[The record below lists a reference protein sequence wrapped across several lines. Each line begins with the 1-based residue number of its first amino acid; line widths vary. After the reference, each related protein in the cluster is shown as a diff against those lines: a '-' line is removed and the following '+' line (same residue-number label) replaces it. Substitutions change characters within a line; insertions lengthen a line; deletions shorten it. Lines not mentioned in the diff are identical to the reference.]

1 MYGSARTISAAC
13 RFAPSRPTVGCV
25 SMRRVFCRSS
35 YKDSGCAGTCTYP
48 EARAKCFLPHTPTE
62 NTQMAHSETLKDIY
76 TDEMRDLWSAND
88 QMTKAVKVMSA
99 KAHDPS
105 LKQALD
111 ASIQDIEKHAKTLKS
126 LISAADGEVEKEHC
140 KGMEG
145 LVKEA
150 TKHIG
155 TEAPKNPELLDIV
168 IIAQYQRMSHYGLA
182 GFGAAAAYAKALGM
196 KDHYEKLSKIVSDI
210 YAGDEYA
217 SKRAQQVEKVAAQT
231 AKAA

>member
-1 MYGSARTISAAC
+1 
-13 RFAPSRPTVGCV
+13 
-25 SMRRVFCRSS
+25 
-35 YKDSGCAGTCTYP
+35 
-48 EARAKCFLPHTPTE
+48 
-62 NTQMAHSETLKDIY
+62 MAQSESLKDIY
-76 TDEMRDLWSAND
+76 TDEMKDLWSAND
-88 QMTKAVKVMSA
+88 QMTKAVKVMSV

-105 LKQALD
+105 LKQALE
-111 ASIQDIEKHAKTLKS
+111 ASLQDIEKHAKTLKS
-126 LISAADGEVEKEHC
+126 LIGAAGAEVEKEHC

-155 TEAPKNPELLDIV
+155 QEAPSTPELLDIV

-182 GFGAAAAYAKALGM
+182 GFGAAAAYAKALRM
-196 KDHYEKLSKIVSDI
+196 KDDYEKLSKIVSDI

-217 SKRAQQVEKVAAQT
+217 SKRAQKVEKAAAQT